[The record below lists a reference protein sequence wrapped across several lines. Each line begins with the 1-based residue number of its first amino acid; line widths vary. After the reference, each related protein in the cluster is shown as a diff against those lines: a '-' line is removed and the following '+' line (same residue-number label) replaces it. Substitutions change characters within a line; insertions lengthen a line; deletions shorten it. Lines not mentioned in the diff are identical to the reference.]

1 MNAFAA
7 VPDDAL
13 GFAAG
18 ALTTIAF
25 VPQLLRILKTRSAHD
40 ISWWMFAILIAGIVL
55 WLWYGIRVDALP
67 VIIANAL
74 TLALA
79 VAIVLLKRRYRHRI
93 GPTLVPPKPGGE
105 RNSRE

>member
-1 MNAFAA
+1 MAGGAFTTQ
-7 VPDDAL
+7 DAL

-25 VPQLLRILKTRSAHD
+25 VPQLVRIVRKRSAHD
-40 ISWWMFAILIAGIVL
+40 ISWWMFGLFSIGIVL

-67 VIIANAL
+67 VILANVV

-79 VAIVLLKRRYRHRI
+79 LAILVLKWRYGRNAA
-93 GPTLVPPKPGGE
+93 PPHYGAE
-105 RNSRE
+105 QEEDQ